1 MIVTK
6 KHLPRRTVLRGLG
19 ATLALPLL
27 DSMIPAFAPRRVA
40 AAAPI
45 NRFGAIYVGMG
56 MNMPVWTQ
64 PAEGALEMNEI
75 LRPME
80 PFRDLALVLE
90 GLDSQEAISVD
101 AGQHPRAQSSWL
113 TGCRAFKTNGPDIRL
128 GVSLDQILAREF
140 EKETQLGSLELT
152 LDPTDLAGNCAYGFS
167 CAYNNT
173 IAWRT
178 PTTPLPME
186 NNPRNVFERLF
197 GASDTT
203 DPTVRQR
210 ELEFNGSVLD
220 SVLEEVGGLRQS
232 LGTVDRRKVTEYL
245 DAVRDIERRIQ
256 MAAGQADTALTVV
269 DKPVGIPETFEQH
282 AQLMFDLQLLAFQTD
297 LTRVFT
303 YVMARES
310 SVRSYPEIGVPD
322 SHHPLSHHQNNPEK
336 LAKQAKLNSFHL
348 QQLAAFLEK
357 LRATTEGDH
366 TLLDTTMVLYGSG
379 MSDSN
384 LHIPLDVPTLL
395 IAGSQFDIT
404 GDRCLKHAES
414 GTDAATPLANL
425 QLTIA
430 EKMGVA
436 IEQFG
441 DSEGRLTRLTGI

>member
-1 MIVTK
+1 M
-6 KHLPRRTVLRGLG
+6 
-19 ATLALPLL
+19 
-27 DSMIPAFAPRRVA
+27 
-40 AAAPI
+40 
-45 NRFGAIYVGMG
+45 
-56 MNMPVWTQ
+56 
-64 PAEGALEMNEI
+64 
-75 LRPME
+75 
-80 PFRDLALVLE
+80 
-90 GLDSQEAISVD
+90 
-101 AGQHPRAQSSWL
+101 
-113 TGCRAFKTNGPDIRL
+113 
-128 GVSLDQILAREF
+128 
-140 EKETQLGSLELT
+140 
-152 LDPTDLAGNCAYGFS
+152 
-167 CAYNNT
+167 
-173 IAWRT
+173 
-178 PTTPLPME
+178 
-186 NNPRNVFERLF
+186 
-197 GASDTT
+197 
-203 DPTVRQR
+203 
-210 ELEFNGSVLD
+210 
-220 SVLEEVGGLRQS
+220 
-232 LGTVDRRKVTEYL
+232 TEYL

>member
-1 MIVTK
+1 MIVSK
-6 KHLPRRTVLRGLG
+6 KYLPRRTVLRGLG

-27 DSMIPAFAPRRVA
+27 DGMIPAFAPRGFA

-45 NRFGAIYVGMG
+45 KRFGAIYVGMG
-56 MNMPVWTQ
+56 MNMPVWMQ
-64 PAEGALEMNEI
+64 PSEGELQSEI
-75 LRPME
+75 LRPLE
-80 PFRDLALVLE
+80 AFRDRAVVVA
-90 GLDSQEAISVD
+90 GLDSKEAISID

-113 TGCRAFKTNGPDIRL
+113 SGCRAFKTNGPDIRL

-197 GASDTT
+197 GVSDTT
-203 DPTVRQR
+203 DPNVRQR
-210 ELEFNGSVLD
+210 ELGLKASIFD
-220 SVLEEVGGLRQS
+220 SVLEQVGGVRRG
-232 LGTVDRRKVTEYL
+232 LGPVDRRKLAEYL

-256 MAAGQADTALTVV
+256 MAESQAHQELPVV
-269 DKPVGIPETFEQH
+269 EKPVGIPATFEEH

-303 YVMARES
+303 YVMVRES

-336 LAKQAKLNSFHL
+336 LVKQAKLNIFHM
-348 QQLAAFLEK
+348 QQLASFLEK
-357 LRATTEGDH
+357 LQATTEGDH
-366 TLLDTTMVLYGSG
+366 TLFDTTMLLYGSG

-384 LHIPLDVPTLL
+384 LHVPTNVPTLL
-395 IAGSQFDIT
+395 VSGERFGIEGN
-404 GDRCLKHAES
+404 RYLKYPDS
-414 GTDAATPLANL
+414 GTPSSTPLANL

-436 IEQFG
+436 IDHFG
-441 DSEGRLTRLTGI
+441 DSDGELTRLSGI